1 MGPQRVRHGWVTEV
15 SVRYYAGITYIY
27 LKAEGNKN
35 SRVLKGQDKNE
46 IPNFLPP
53 GRISFRIFKIWLFLN
68 RLWTYW
74 IYLWYLK
81 LI

>member
-1 MGPQRVRHGWVTEV
+1 MTEV

-27 LKAEGNKN
+27 LKDEGNKN

-53 GRISFRIFKIWLFLN
+53 GRISFHIFKI
-68 RLWTYW
+68 
-74 IYLWYLK
+74 
-81 LI
+81 